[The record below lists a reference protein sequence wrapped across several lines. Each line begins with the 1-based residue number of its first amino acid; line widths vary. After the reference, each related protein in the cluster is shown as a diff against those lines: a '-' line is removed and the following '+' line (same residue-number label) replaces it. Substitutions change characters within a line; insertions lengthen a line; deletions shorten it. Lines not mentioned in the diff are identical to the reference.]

1 MPSDQPSPNGTPQH
15 DWLTVRA
22 APQHRAIVIIIDRA
36 AAVVREPLW
45 TLQYGFSL
53 LGTASF
59 FACFFYLTTTLPREM
74 TDLGFNLLEIGL
86 VVGGYAAIPIFLR
99 PFVGRWSDGGHRI
112 RQMRLALLAF
122 IASFILML
130 FTDNLWA
137 LFALRCVQGVGMAAY
152 PTSAGSLVAEIVPPP
167 RRGEGLGF
175 FGLSTSFSQTLSPVA
190 GGAIAVFA
198 GFDGVLILGAATAVF
213 SLAVTIVQREPP
225 AHEGQRPPVS
235 IRSLIPARAVFP
247 MLVFLSVTLG
257 FSVAAA
263 FLEPLADQPH
273 RELGFVPLFFM
284 FSGVGAMIS
293 RPLAGR
299 TSDRVGRVPVIIPGL
314 ICTCAGMALVA
325 ISETALMLW
334 LAGILTGIGMGGAH
348 TGLLALAVDRV
359 SPTQRGGAT
368 ATFQLAWDVGGFVS
382 FLIAV
387 VGAFFN
393 VEMIFWVAA
402 MGAIVALCGLL
413 LGRVMGWTRVAA
425 PLPEPESEPEPVPTG
440 APAGGG

>member
-1 MPSDQPSPNGTPQH
+1 MSAFEGANH
-15 DWLTVRA
+15 RDWLTARA
-22 APQHRAIVIIIDRA
+22 APQHTGLLRSVARVASRLPPQ
-36 AAVVREPLW
+36 RPRLW
-45 TLQYGFSL
+45 TAQFLFSL
-53 LGTASF
+53 FGTASF

-74 TDLGFNLLEIGL
+74 TDLGFSLLEVGL
-86 VVGGYAAIPIFLR
+86 VVGGYAAIPVFLR

-112 RQMRLALLAF
+112 RQMRFALIAF
-122 IASFILML
+122 AASFVLMI

-152 PTSAGSLVAEIVPPP
+152 PTSAGSLVAEIVPPV

-175 FGLSTSFSQTLSPVA
+175 FGLSTSFSQTLAPLGGAGIAVVA
-190 GGAIAVFA
+190 GFE
-198 GFDGVLILGAATAVF
+198 GVLILGAATALL
-213 SLAVTIVQREPP
+213 SLVITIFQREPP
-225 AHEGQRPPVS
+225 AHAGGHPPVS
-235 IRSLIPARAVFP
+235 IKTLIPARAVFP

-273 RELGFVPLFFM
+273 RNLGTVALFFM
-284 FSGVGAMIS
+284 FSGAGAMIA

-299 TSDRVGRVPVIIPGL
+299 ASDRVGRVPVIIPGL
-314 ICTCAGMALVA
+314 IATFAGMALVA
-325 ISETALMLW
+325 MSETAPMLW

-359 SPTQRGGAT
+359 SDTQRGGAT
-368 ATFQLAWDVGGFVS
+368 ATFQLAWDVGGFAS

-387 VGAFFN
+387 VGAFFS

-402 MGAIVALCGLL
+402 LGALVALAALL
-413 LGRVMGWTRVAA
+413 LGHVMGWTR
-425 PLPEPESEPEPVPTG
+425 TG
-440 APAGGG
+440 APALEPMAAGATAGGG

>member
-1 MPSDQPSPNGTPQH
+1 MSVYEDAGSR
-15 DWLTVRA
+15 DWLTARP
-22 APQHRAIVIIIDRA
+22 APQHSALLRTVARVASGIPPR
-36 AAVVREPLW
+36 RPPLW
-45 TLQYGFSL
+45 TVQFLFSL
-53 LGTASF
+53 FGTASF

-74 TDLGFNLLEIGL
+74 TDLGFNLFEIGL

-122 IASFILML
+122 VGSFILMI

-137 LFALRCVQGVGMAAY
+137 LFALRCVQGVGMACY
-152 PTSAGSLVAEIVPPP
+152 PTSAGSLVAEIVPPM

-175 FGLSTSFSQTLSPVA
+175 FGLSTSFSQTLAPVG
-190 GGAIAVFA
+190 GGAIAFVA
-198 GFDGVLILGAATAVF
+198 GFEGVLILGAATAVL
-213 SLAVTIVQREPP
+213 SLIITFFQREPA
-225 AHEGQRPPVS
+225 AHPGGHRPVS
-235 IRSLIPARAVFP
+235 IKSLIPARAVFP

-273 RELGFVPLFFM
+273 RNLGFVALFFM
-284 FSGVGAMIS
+284 FSGVGAMLS

-299 TSDRVGRVPVIIPGL
+299 ISDRIGRVPVIIPGL
-314 ICTCAGMALVA
+314 IATCAGMALVA
-325 ISETALMLW
+325 QSETAAMLW
-334 LAGILTGIGMGGAH
+334 VAGLLTGIGMGGAH

-359 SPTQRGGAT
+359 SSTQRGGAT
-368 ATFQLAWDVGGFVS
+368 ATFQLAWDVGGFAS
-382 FLIAV
+382 FLIGI

-402 MGAIVALCGLL
+402 LGALVALAGLL
-413 LGRVMGWTRVAA
+413 LGRVMGWTRAVPPTLE
-425 PLPEPESEPEPVPTG
+425 PLGAG